1 MKMVFLLL
9 FVTAPGLAL
18 AQAPGARSTPRPTM
32 QEGVAAFAVQ
42 APDEGSPF
50 FAEREAA
57 RYALSQSGREQA
69 VLETVAVFPRAKDS
83 PNSAAGMLKGFFTE
97 MFSSIRWESFRSEP
111 TTEKLKLDP
120 EEFSLEERNEVDA
133 VYSIR
138 NNTKKMIRLEFETTQ
153 HIDMMTVDGSGKVL
167 EQWSNDRSFEPR
179 EGLVVI
185 NPKERIEYREKIATR
200 DFQAGESY
208 SVKAEVVGYPDY
220 TTIRT
225 VTPAP

>member
-1 MKMVFLLL
+1 
-9 FVTAPGLAL
+9 
-18 AQAPGARSTPRPTM
+18 M

>member
-1 MKMVFLLL
+1 M
-9 FVTAPGLAL
+9 T
-18 AQAPGARSTPRPTM
+18 
-32 QEGVAAFAVQ
+32 EGVAAFAVK

-57 RYALSQSGREQA
+57 RFALSQAGREQA
-69 VLETVAVFPRAKDS
+69 LPETVAVFPRVKES
-83 PNSAAGMLKGFFTE
+83 PNSASGMLKSFFTD
-97 MFSSIRWESFRSEP
+97 MFSSIRWETFRSEP

-120 EEFSLEERNEVDA
+120 EEFSLEKRNEVEA

-138 NNTKKMIRLEFETTQ
+138 NNTKKMIRLEFDTTQ
-153 HIDMMTVDGSGKVL
+153 HIDMMTRDGTGKVL

-200 DFQAGESY
+200 DFRAGESY
-208 SVKAEVVGYPDY
+208 SIQAEVVGYPDY
-220 TTIRT
+220 TTTRT
-225 VTPAP
+225 ITPAP